1 MKNPVTLIS
10 VVLAL
15 VALIFVCLSVTTRFA
30 SQITTTPEPT
40 VEITMTPTDEPTPT
54 IAPTPTPT
62 PIPSPTPTIEPTP
75 TIDASITTK

>member
-1 MKNPVTLIS
+1 MKNPAALIS

-30 SQITTTPEPT
+30 SQIITTPEPT
-40 VEITMTPTDEPTPT
+40 AEITAAPTDEPTPT
-54 IAPTPTPT
+54 PTPTPS
-62 PIPSPTPTIEPTP
+62 PSPTPTPTIEPTP